1 MTLPR
6 ELRAVFL
13 DVGGPLYDDEN
24 FLAAVL
30 QALDELRAEQGR
42 GPADRTA
49 VRRVYDAV
57 RARQGGSLRTALAT
71 EFLGDPGLRGE
82 LHERTRRHW
91 VHPPGTLYPDALP
104 LLRALHGRVAVGVLA
119 NQEAAV
125 VDALTRDG
133 VAPFVD
139 VWGVS
144 ALVGHE
150 KPSPELFTWCLQ
162 RAGAEPEQAVHV
174 GNRLD
179 TDVRPAAALGL
190 GTVWVLRGEA
200 PDEPTSEQLAEPD
213 LAVRDLAG
221 LADALLPLAT
231 GPGARR

>member
-71 EFLGDPGLRGE
+71 EFLGNPELRGE
-82 LHERTRRHW
+82 LHQRTRRHW

-104 LLRALHGRVAVGVLA
+104 LLRALAGRVAIGVLA
-119 NQEAAV
+119 NQEAGV
-125 VDALTRDG
+125 VDALTRAG
-133 VAPFVD
+133 VPPLVE

-144 ALVGHE
+144 GLVCNE
-150 KPSPELFTWCLQ
+150 RPSPELFRWCL
-162 RAGAEPEQAVHV
+162 EQ
-174 GNRLD
+174 
-179 TDVRPAAALGL
+179 
-190 GTVWVLRGEA
+190 
-200 PDEPTSEQLAEPD
+200 
-213 LAVRDLAG
+213 
-221 LADALLPLAT
+221 
-231 GPGARR
+231 